1 MAMSQEHGS
10 TLQEVQQL
18 MKKNQVR
25 KSNQPT
31 YSNKDTDIN
40 TYVFTIFFPYLFHTF
55 TFGLLFIVSTQNLKL
70 PFSLLLF
77 LDASEGV
84 TGPQRQD

>member
-18 MKKNQVR
+18 MKKNQV
-25 KSNQPT
+25 KISACLLLNLFFLACV
-31 YSNKDTDIN
+31 NA
-40 TYVFTIFFPYLFHTF
+40 FTSA
-55 TFGLLFIVSTQNLKL
+55 LLFIVLPPGCNCSKLTQMQNLKL
-70 PFSLLLF
+70 AFLLSIF

>member
-18 MKKNQVR
+18 MKKNQVQIR
-25 KSNQPT
+25 ACLLFNLFLLACV
-31 YSNKDTDIN
+31 NA
-40 TYVFTIFFPYLFHTF
+40 FTSAP
-55 TFGLLFIVSTQNLKL
+55 LFIVLLPGCHCSALTQMQNLKL
-70 PFSLLLF
+70 AFLLSIF